1 MSNDNLQVVSEQVV
15 LESKNIEVVPY
26 GLKFTAAVSREEW
39 GNAFN
44 QLQHVNTM
52 YQWYLG
58 DLVAQADWQWKGE
71 MYDLMMDITGLE
83 RNYLQQLASMSRTF
97 SPETR
102 SYVYEQVLRSNEES
116 HTKLSFAH
124 FAIVQGLMNSNLEH
138 AVDFL
143 VKAGKQG
150 WTVAVLR
157 EQIARWK
164 NGGSLPEPKEK
175 VEVEIPDG
183 WEAVKQGKYNSYVPA
198 PLESEDEYHD
208 AFLVQVYEDEAESLI
223 DALKGNTKFLSL
235 VERLSTGLKGL

>member
-26 GLKFTAAVSREEW
+26 GLKFTAEVSREEW
-39 GNAFN
+39 GSAFN

-71 MYDLMMDITGLE
+71 MYDLMMNITGLE
-83 RNYLQQLASMSRTF
+83 RDTLHNLSSISRTF
-97 SPETR
+97 APEVRAFVFEEVIKSSPRGEF
-102 SYVYEQVLRSNEES
+102 
-116 HTKLSFAH
+116 KLSYNH
-124 FAIVQGLMNSNLEH
+124 FRIVASLMNTDPEH

-143 VKAGKQG
+143 VRAGKQG